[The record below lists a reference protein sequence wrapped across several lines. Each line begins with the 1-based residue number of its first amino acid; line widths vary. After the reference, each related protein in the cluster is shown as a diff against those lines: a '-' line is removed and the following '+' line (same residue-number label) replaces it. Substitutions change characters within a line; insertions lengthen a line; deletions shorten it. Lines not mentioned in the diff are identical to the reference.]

1 VSSRVLRSCA
11 LAAAAVVEAS
21 RDELCRLD
29 AAAGDGDH
37 GVTMALA
44 ARAVR
49 RAIADSPD
57 ATDTELVTKIALAI
71 GSVGGACGPIY
82 ASGLLA
88 IATAMRG
95 IPEGPLTVALVLD
108 FAEAAENAITSLGQA
123 RPGDKTILDALD
135 PAVRALREAQSSGR
149 SVGEGLIAA
158 AAAARE
164 GAAATAA
171 MIASA
176 GRASRLGERSR
187 GLADPGASSLALILG
202 ALASN
207 YVREITSPRGGEGGA
222 KRRMGR
228 PDPASN

>member
-1 VSSRVLRSCA
+1 V
-11 LAAAAVVEAS
+11 LAAADAVEAS

-29 AAAGDGDH
+29 AGAGDGDH

-49 RAIADSPD
+49 QAVAVSPD
-57 ATDTELVTKIALAI
+57 ASDQELVTKVALAM

-88 IATAMRG
+88 IATTIRG
-95 IPEGPLTVALVLD
+95 RPDGSLTVTRMVE
-108 FAEAAENAITSLGQA
+108 FADAAEHAITALGHA

-135 PAVRALREAQSSGR
+135 PVVRALQDAQASGQ
-149 SVGEGLIAA
+149 SIGHALTSAA
-158 AAAARE
+158 VAARE
-164 GAAATAA
+164 GTAATAA

-187 GLADPGASSLALILG
+187 GLADPGASSLALIME
-202 ALASN
+202 ALASTN
-207 YVREITSPRGGEGGA
+207 AREVGG
-222 KRRMGR
+222 
-228 PDPASN
+228 